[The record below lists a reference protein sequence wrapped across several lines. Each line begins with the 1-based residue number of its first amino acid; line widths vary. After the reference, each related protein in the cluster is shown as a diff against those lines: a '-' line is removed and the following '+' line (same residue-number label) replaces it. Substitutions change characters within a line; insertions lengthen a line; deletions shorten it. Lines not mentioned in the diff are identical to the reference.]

1 MTYKELD
8 QFYADN
14 YSIGYLSSKAGER
27 SPFENRLVLISLIC
41 YVKYKTSLKFPDVTH
56 YQIIMKL
63 SDKLGLPENFI
74 KGLSIVCKD
83 FSYQC
88 TEFPT
93 FGLTGNDIVK
103 EVRNILNTY
112 LPF

>member
-1 MTYKELD
+1 MTYKELS
-8 QFYADN
+8 QFYSDN
-14 YSIGYLSSKAGER
+14 YSIGYLNSSTTTR

-41 YVKYKTSLKFPDVTH
+41 HITYRTKLKNPDITH
-56 YQIIMKL
+56 YQVIMKL
-63 SDKLGLPENFI
+63 SDKLGLPDKFI
-74 KGLSIVCKD
+74 KGLSIICND

-93 FGLTGNDIVK
+93 FGLKGQDMVK
-103 EVRNILNTY
+103 EVRAILSTY

>member
-1 MTYKELD
+1 MTFKQLE
-8 QFYADN
+8 QFYTDN
-14 YSIGYLSSKAGER
+14 YSIGYLNASISTR
-27 SPFENRLVLISLIC
+27 SPFENRIVLISLIC
-41 YVKYKTSLKFPDVTH
+41 HVTYRTKLKNPDVTH

-63 SDKLGLPENFI
+63 AENLGLPDRFLQ
-74 KGLSIVCKD
+74 GLAIVCKD

-93 FGLTGNDIVK
+93 FGLKGQDIVK
-103 EVRNILNTY
+103 EIRGILRTY

>member
-1 MTYKELD
+1 MTYKELEK
-8 QFYADN
+8 FYSDN
-14 YSIGYLSSKAGER
+14 FSIGYLNSSSQTR

-41 YVKYKTSLKFPDVTH
+41 HVKYKTSLKNPDITYYQVVT
-56 YQIIMKL
+56 KL

-74 KGLSIVCKD
+74 RGLSIVCND

-88 TEFPT
+88 KEFPT
-93 FGLTGNDIVK
+93 FGLKGQDIIK
-103 EVRNILNTY
+103 EIRAILSTY

>member
-1 MTYKELD
+1 MTFKELD
-8 QFYADN
+8 KFYTDN
-14 YSIGYLSSKAGER
+14 YSIGYLNSSQNTR
-27 SPFENRLVLISLIC
+27 SPFENRIVLISLIC
-41 YVKYKTSLKFPDVTH
+41 EITYRNKLKNPDVTH

-63 SDKLGLPENFI
+63 ADKLGLPDKFLQ
-74 KGLSIVCKD
+74 GLAIICKD

-93 FGLTGNDIVK
+93 FGLQGQDKIK
-103 EVRNILNTY
+103 EIRAILSTY

>member
-1 MTYKELD
+1 MTYKELS
-8 QFYADN
+8 QFYSDN
-14 YSIGYLSSKAGER
+14 YGIGYLNSSTTTR

-41 YVKYKTSLKFPDVTH
+41 HITYRTKLKNPDITH
-56 YQIIMKL
+56 YQVIMKL
-63 SDKLGLPENFI
+63 SDKLGLPDKFI
-74 KGLSIVCKD
+74 KGLSIVCND

-93 FGLTGNDIVK
+93 FGLKGQDMVK
-103 EVRNILNTY
+103 EVRAILSTY

>member
-1 MTYKELD
+1 MTFKELD
-8 QFYADN
+8 QFYSDN
-14 YSIGYLSSKAGER
+14 YSIGYLNSSKTTR

-41 YVKYKTSLKFPDVTH
+41 YVTYKTKLKNPDANH
-56 YQIIMKL
+56 YKVIMKL
-63 SDKLGLPENFI
+63 SDKLGLPDKFLQ
-74 KGLSIVCKD
+74 GLSIVCKD

-93 FGLTGNDIVK
+93 FGLKGQDIIK
-103 EVRNILNTY
+103 EIRAILSTY

>member
-1 MTYKELD
+1 MTFKELD
-8 QFYADN
+8 KFYTDN
-14 YSIGYLSSKAGER
+14 YSIGYLNASISTR
-27 SPFENRLVLISLIC
+27 SPFENRIVLISLIC
-41 YVKYKTSLKFPDVTH
+41 HVTYRTKLKNPDVTH

-63 SDKLGLPENFI
+63 AENLGLPDKFLQ
-74 KGLSIVCKD
+74 GLAIVCKD

-93 FGLTGNDIVK
+93 FGLKGQDIVK
-103 EVRNILNTY
+103 EVRGILRTY

>member
-1 MTYKELD
+1 MTFKELD
-8 QFYADN
+8 KFYSDN
-14 YSIGYLSSKAGER
+14 YSIGYLNASPSTR

-41 YVKYKTSLKFPDVTH
+41 YVTYRTKLKNPDVTH

-63 SDKLGLPENFI
+63 SEGLGLPDKFI
-74 KGLSIVCKD
+74 WGLSIICSD

-93 FGLTGNDIVK
+93 FGLKGQDIVK
-103 EVRNILNTY
+103 EIRGILKTY
-112 LPF
+112 IPF

>member
-1 MTYKELD
+1 MTFKQLE
-8 QFYADN
+8 QFYTDN
-14 YSIGYLSSKAGER
+14 YSIGYLNASISTR
-27 SPFENRLVLISLIC
+27 SPFENRIVLISLIC
-41 YVKYKTSLKFPDVTH
+41 HVTYRTKLKNPDVTH

-63 SDKLGLPENFI
+63 AENLGLPDTFLQ
-74 KGLSIVCKD
+74 GLAIVCKD

-93 FGLTGNDIVK
+93 FGLKGQDIVK
-103 EVRNILNTY
+103 EIRGILRTY

>member
-1 MTYKELD
+1 MTFKELERFYKEH
-8 QFYADN
+8 
-14 YSIGYLSSKAGER
+14 YSIGYLNSSQNTR

-41 YVKYKTSLKFPDVTH
+41 HITYKTKFKNPDVNH
-56 YQIIMKL
+56 YRVIMKL
-63 SDKLGLPENFI
+63 SENLGLPDEFI
-74 KGLSIVCKD
+74 WGLSIVCED

-93 FGLTGNDIVK
+93 FGLKGQDIIK
-103 EVRNILNTY
+103 EIRAILKTY

>member
-1 MTYKELD
+1 MNFKELK
-8 QFYADN
+8 QFYSDHF
-14 YSIGYLSSKAGER
+14 SIGYLNASTSTR
-27 SPFENRLVLISLIC
+27 SPFENRIVLLSLIC
-41 YVKYKTSLKFPDVTH
+41 YVTYKSKLKNPDVTH

-63 SDKLGLPENFI
+63 SDKLGLPDKFI
-74 KGLSIVCKD
+74 QGLAIVCND

-93 FGLTGNDIVK
+93 FGLKGQDIVK
-103 EVRNILNTY
+103 EIRGILRTY

>member
-1 MTYKELD
+1 MTFKELD
-8 QFYADN
+8 KFYSDN
-14 YSIGYLSSKAGER
+14 FSIGHLNASPSTR

-41 YVKYKTSLKFPDVTH
+41 HVTYRTKLKNPDVTH

-63 SDKLGLPENFI
+63 SENLGLPENFI
-74 KGLSIVCKD
+74 WALAIICKD

-93 FGLTGNDIVK
+93 FGLKGQDIVK
-103 EVRNILNTY
+103 EIRGILKTY